1 MASLVSDSFY
11 VDDFA
16 GGAKTD
22 DDAVEVY
29 EMAQAIMK
37 DAGFTLWK
45 WMSNAKKF
53 REMVAKNEEHQPY
66 VNANKP
72 TINQSK

>member
-1 MASLVSDSFY
+1 LASIIQQHLSRHKERELEMASLVSDSFY

-37 DAGFTLWK
+37 DAGFTL
-45 WMSNAKKF
+45 
-53 REMVAKNEEHQPY
+53 
-66 VNANKP
+66 
-72 TINQSK
+72 